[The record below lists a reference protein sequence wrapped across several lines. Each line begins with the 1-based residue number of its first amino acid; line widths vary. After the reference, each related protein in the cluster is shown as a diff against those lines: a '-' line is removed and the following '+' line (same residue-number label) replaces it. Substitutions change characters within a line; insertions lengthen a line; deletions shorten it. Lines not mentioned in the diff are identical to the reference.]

1 MRKARMAATRQELR
15 AQGPA
20 AIARTVR
27 GRSILRRVVMW
38 IVSGPKRPME
48 MLVLLDDE

>member
-20 AIARTVR
+20 ATARATSD
-27 GRSILRRVVMW
+27 RSLLRRVVLW
-38 IVSGPKRPME
+38 IVSGRE
-48 MLVLLDDE
+48 GADGDVGAACQ